1 MFDHFEENSG
11 RSRREEDGIG
21 VDWPCEQPRQLSCHR
36 IQSTSRRAMYTPV
49 TIFDIDHSLHF
60 PLSLPYQMSHKYSTF
75 ILNALPSRQVESSFL
90 AARIHVMASYSI
102 RKFFRSSPPVRPS
115 LERRTTLLRLQ
126 YEVHTVQRAC
136 HLESLSN
143 KCGTGDARLQS
154 VLDRVSWSA
163 E

>member
-1 MFDHFEENSG
+1 MGGPGEKKMGSVWTGRVNS
-11 RSRREEDGIG
+11 RD
-21 VDWPCEQPRQLSCHR
+21 SCHVTGSN
-36 IQSTSRRAMYTPV
+36 QLPAAQMYTPV